1 MGMLAQYMAVDNKIF
16 NGILKMN
23 NEEIIDKIEE
33 LSENEQCDICDID
46 KMWDGLHFL
55 LTGNSASEP
64 IENNKLSEA
73 VVGTGIFDEN
83 GDDFLTYIKSEELT
97 AIIGAMENIDINELL
112 DKYNMDDFKNAKIY
126 PNIWEKEDEND
137 IHDELVFCFESMLD
151 FYKKCN
157 KKNMNIIISIY

>member
-1 MGMLAQYMAVDNKIF
+1 MLAQYMAVDNKIF
-16 NGILKMN
+16 NSMLKMN

-55 LTGNSASEP
+55 LTGKSASEP

-73 VVGTGIFDEN
+73 VVGTDIFDEN
-83 GDDFLTYIKSEELT
+83 EDDFLAYIKSEELK
-97 AIIGAMENIDINELL
+97 AIIDVMEKTNIDELL
-112 DKYNMDDFKNAKIY
+112 TKYNMNDFKNAKIY
-126 PNIWEKEDEND
+126 PNIWEKEEEVN
-137 IHDELVFCFESMLD
+137 IYDELIFCFESMLD

-157 KKNMNIIISIY
+157 KENMNIIVSIY

>member
-16 NGILKMN
+16 NSMLKMN
-23 NEEIIDKIEE
+23 NEEIIDKIEK

-55 LTGNSASEP
+55 LTGKSASEP

-73 VVGTGIFDEN
+73 VVGTDMFDEN
-83 GDDFLTYIKSEELT
+83 EDDFLAYIKSEELK
-97 AIIGAMENIDINELL
+97 AIIDVMEKTNIDELL
-112 DKYNMDDFKNAKIY
+112 TKYNMDDFKNAKIY
-126 PNIWEKEDEND
+126 PNIWKKEDEAD
-137 IHDELVFCFESMLD
+137 IHDELIFCFESMLD

-157 KKNMNIIISIY
+157 KENMNIIISIY

>member
-55 LTGNSASEP
+55 LTGRSASKP

-83 GDDFLTYIKSEELT
+83 GDDFLTYIKSE
-97 AIIGAMENIDINELL
+97 
-112 DKYNMDDFKNAKIY
+112 
-126 PNIWEKEDEND
+126 
-137 IHDELVFCFESMLD
+137 
-151 FYKKCN
+151 
-157 KKNMNIIISIY
+157 

>member
-16 NGILKMN
+16 NSMLKMN

-55 LTGNSASEP
+55 LTGKSASEP

-73 VVGTGIFDEN
+73 VVGTDIFDEN
-83 GDDFLTYIKSEELT
+83 EDDFLAYIKSEELK
-97 AIIGAMENIDINELL
+97 AIIDVMEKTNIDELL
-112 DKYNMDDFKNAKIY
+112 TKYNMNDFKNAKIY
-126 PNIWEKEDEND
+126 PNIWEKEEKVN
-137 IHDELVFCFESMLD
+137 IYDELIFCFESMLD

-157 KKNMNIIISIY
+157 KENMNIIVSIY

>member
-16 NGILKMN
+16 NSMLKMN

-55 LTGNSASEP
+55 LTGKSASEP

-73 VVGTGIFDEN
+73 VVGTDIFDEN
-83 GDDFLTYIKSEELT
+83 EDDFLAYIKSEELK
-97 AIIGAMENIDINELL
+97 AIIDVMEKTNIDELL
-112 DKYNMDDFKNAKIY
+112 TKYNMNDFKNAKIY
-126 PNIWEKEDEND
+126 PNIWEKEEKVNIYDEF
-137 IHDELVFCFESMLD
+137 IFCFESMLD

-157 KKNMNIIISIY
+157 KENMNIIVSIY

>member
-16 NGILKMN
+16 NSMLKMN

-55 LTGNSASEP
+55 LTGKSASEP

-73 VVGTGIFDEN
+73 VVGTDIFDEN
-83 GDDFLTYIKSEELT
+83 EDDFLAYIKSEELK
-97 AIIGAMENIDINELL
+97 AIIDVMEKTNIDELL
-112 DKYNMDDFKNAKIY
+112 TKYNMNDFKNAKIY
-126 PNIWEKEDEND
+126 PNIWEKEEEVN
-137 IHDELVFCFESMLD
+137 IYDELIFCFESMLD

-157 KKNMNIIISIY
+157 KENMNIIVSIY

>member
-16 NGILKMN
+16 NNMLKMN

-55 LTGNSASEP
+55 LTGKSASEP

-73 VVGTGIFDEN
+73 VIGTSIFDEN
-83 GDDFLTYIKSEELT
+83 KDDFLAYIKSEELA
-97 AIIGAMENIDINELL
+97 AIIDAMENIEIDELL
-112 DKYNMDDFKNAKIY
+112 GKYNMDNFKKAKIY
-126 PNIWEKEDEND
+126 PNIWEKEDEAD
-137 IHDELVFCFESMLD
+137 IHDELIFYFEGMLD
-151 FYKKCN
+151 FYKKCC
-157 KKNMNIIISIY
+157 KKNMNIVISIY

>member
-16 NGILKMN
+16 NSMLKMN
-23 NEEIIDKIEE
+23 NEEIIDKIEK

-55 LTGNSASEP
+55 LTGKSASEP

-73 VVGTGIFDEN
+73 VVGTDMFDEN
-83 GDDFLTYIKSEELT
+83 EDDFLAYIKSEELK
-97 AIIGAMENIDINELL
+97 AIIDVMEKTNIDELL
-112 DKYNMDDFKNAKIY
+112 TKYNMDDFKNTKIY
-126 PNIWEKEDEND
+126 PNIWEKEEEVN
-137 IHDELVFCFESMLD
+137 IYDELIFCFESMLD

-157 KKNMNIIISIY
+157 KENMNIIVSIY